1 MQFFVTL
8 ENKMCYNLG
17 LHLLKSKTNKGL
29 CVAASS
35 NNVSDTTGALSQI
48 EVKLFVNDINRQCV
62 PNCGNV
68 GSTLL
73 ENSYDFSCALN
84 FNELKEVELVINGYD
99 ASINDEWTTAVR
111 VTTTHH
117 CTDSDGM

>member
-1 MQFFVTL
+1 
-8 ENKMCYNLG
+8 MCYNLE
-17 LHLLKSKTNKGL
+17 LLFLKSKTNKGL

-48 EVKLFVNDINRQCV
+48 EVKLFVNDINHQYV
-62 PNCGNV
+62 PNCGIV

-73 ENSYDFSCALN
+73 EISYEFSCALN
-84 FNELKEVELVINGYD
+84 FNELKDVEFVINGYD
-99 ASINDEWTTAVR
+99 TSINDEWTTAVR
-111 VTTTHH
+111 VTIAHH